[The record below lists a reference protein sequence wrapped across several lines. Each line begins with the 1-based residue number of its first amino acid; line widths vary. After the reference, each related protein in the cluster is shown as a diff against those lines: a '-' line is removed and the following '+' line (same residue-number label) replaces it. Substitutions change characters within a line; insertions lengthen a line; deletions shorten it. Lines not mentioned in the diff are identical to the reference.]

1 MSLPISAFTA
11 GSLAISALVLP
22 LQAQIAPTAAPPS
35 TQPTT
40 FDPSDVYFQGWLATR
55 DAEKLEAD
63 GDFIGAQEKLERA
76 AKLFDTI
83 RMYYPDWKKDMVS
96 GRHQKTT
103 ESVLRVRPKADELRL
118 KNQQAVAELEGGT
131 RMSGRVVPA
140 GKGTSP
146 SPVPTPPV
154 APPPPVPQVDP
165 LATQRLSRA
174 EAEVRRL
181 QQLID
186 DSKIRETE
194 ASRNASRVH
203 DLEAQRNL
211 LDAQLKQAQ
220 GDLAALRARLAA
232 APVQSELNI
241 LNQRIDS
248 LEKER
253 EAMGMALTQSRRQE
267 IEAKAKIA
275 TLEADLKLTQQK
287 AVDLQRNLDV
297 QTRTT
302 GEVVAGQR
310 AQLKELQ
317 DSLKAK
323 DQELATAN
331 SRISGLEQKLE
342 ESHAA
347 FSQLQGERDSL
358 IHERNRMS
366 ELLKLNEAGRI
377 QQLIEQ
383 NMGLARQLRDANTK
397 VENLNLDSN
406 ATKDELTDALR
417 DLAIAKSQINKLHRE
432 KREQDEQI
440 TDLEKRLKIEEANL
454 AASNSKADPAEAET
468 LREIIK
474 KHLRVQE
481 RRRQARELLVD
492 AVKQMGTKGDS
503 ISQAIEML
511 DGAEIA
517 LSPEEQK
524 LIAGRA
530 DGELVS
536 PVAEH
541 NPQRAKAAL
550 NSLNVEQDS
559 YAKAAEKAFLANRL
573 MPARELY
580 EMMIED
586 NPGNTAAVNKLGVVL
601 LKLNDPMAAA
611 DSFRRAAEL
620 DAKNPYAHRML
631 GVALMMLNDLS
642 GAEQA
647 LQKALELAPDDARS
661 RVVLGSV
668 FFRSNREHEAEGQFK
683 AAIAADPMPSEPY
696 YNLAFLYAREGRK
709 EDARKY
715 YQDALERGA
724 LPDPSLERRLN

>member
-1 MSLPISAFTA
+1 MIRRVPLSLPVSALTA
-11 GSLAISALVLP
+11 GSLAISAAVFP
-22 LQAQIAPTAAPPS
+22 LRAQIAPTAAPPS
-35 TQPTT
+35 TQPTS

-76 AKLFDTI
+76 AKLFDSI

-96 GRHQKTT
+96 GRQQKTI
-103 ESVLRVRPKADELRL
+103 EGVLRVRPKADELKL
-118 KNQQAVAELEGGT
+118 KNQRAVAELEGGT
-131 RMSGRVVPA
+131 RTPGRVVSP
-140 GKGTSP
+140 GKGISPQPSQTPPAVP
-146 SPVPTPPV
+146 SPPV
-154 APPPPVPQVDP
+154 QTVDP

-181 QQLID
+181 QQLIE
-186 DSKIRETE
+186 DSKIRDRD
-194 ASRNASRVH
+194 ASRNATRVH

-220 GDLAALRARLAA
+220 GDLSALRARLAA

-275 TLEADLKLTQQK
+275 TLETDLKLTQQR
-287 AVDLQRNLDV
+287 AVDLQRNLDL
-297 QTRTT
+297 QTQTT

-323 DQELATAN
+323 DHELAAAN
-331 SRISGLEQKLE
+331 SRISGLEQQLE

-358 IHERNRMS
+358 IREREQMS
-366 ELLKLNEAGRI
+366 ALLKLNEASRI

-406 ATKDELTDALR
+406 ATKDELTDAYR
-417 DLAIAKSQINKLHRE
+417 DLAIAKGQINKLQRE
-432 KREQDEQI
+432 KRDQDQQI
-440 TDLEKRLKIEEANL
+440 TELEKRLKTEEANL
-454 AASNSKADPAEAET
+454 AANHAKADPAEAET

-492 AVKQMGTKGDS
+492 AVKQLGTKDDS

-511 DGAEIA
+511 DGTEIV

-536 PVAEH
+536 PVAE
-541 NPQRAKAAL
+541 
-550 NSLNVEQDS
+550 
-559 YAKAAEKAFLANRL
+559 KAFLADRL
-573 MPARELY
+573 LPARELY
-580 EMMIED
+580 EMMIEG

-611 DSFRRAAEL
+611 DSFRRATEL
-620 DAKNPYAHRML
+620 DAQNPYAHRML
-631 GVALMMLNDLS
+631 GLALMKLNDLA
-642 GAEQA
+642 GAEQS
-647 LQKALELAPDDARS
+647 LQKAIELAPDDARA

-668 FFRSNREHEAEGQFK
+668 FFRSNREQEAEGQFK

-696 YNLAFLYAREGRK
+696 YNLAFLYARDGRK
-709 EDARKY
+709 DDARKY

-724 LPDPSLERRLN
+724 LPDPTLEQRFAN